1 MKNRMRLAAAAL
13 ALSMAGFGLTGC
25 GGETK
30 ETAAKTEAADKQAGV
45 PRRQIPRQMGTR
57 PKAARRK
64 EVGQRTARGTRW
76 PQPVRRGQ

>member
-30 ETAAKTEAADKQAGV
+30 ETAAKTEAADKIYRVQVGAFKSKGNAEKLVKELKTKGYQAIIV
-45 PRRQIPRQMGTR
+45 
-57 PKAARRK
+57 
-64 EVGQRTARGTRW
+64 
-76 PQPVRRGQ
+76 

>member
-30 ETAAKTEAADKQAGV
+30 ETAAKTEAADKQAGGAQAADTQANGDQASWK
-45 PRRQIPRQMGTR
+45 RRL
-57 PKAARRK
+57 
-64 EVGQRTARGTRW
+64 
-76 PQPVRRGQ
+76 